1 MFSEKIKGREGEE
14 EALKCFFVEVEG
26 VEVEVVDPQLFPAR
40 LVSHST
46 HFQALPPRGI
56 DSEHR
61 EEQLVGIRY
70 GKAGLEFRVIR
81 STRSRQTH
89 CLHWRFRA
97 QSSGTLKNAKARQN
111 YSIFAETT
119 PQRKATIQRTHSNK
133 KESQSEEEKAAKKRL
148 KRPEKRVLGADFT
161 AFGPFPFLS
170 LALTLQRGPQTIIT
184 IAPRRLKHRMRE

>member
-70 GKAGLEFRVIR
+70 GKSGLEF
-81 STRSRQTH
+81 SRH
-89 CLHWRFRA
+89 PEHPVAPDPLSPLA
-97 QSSGTLKNAKARQN
+97 LQSSELWHTQKRQ
-111 YSIFAETT
+111 S
-119 PQRKATIQRTHSNK
+119 
-133 KESQSEEEKAAKKRL
+133 AAKLLHFRRNHAPTKGNHS
-148 KRPEKRVLGADFT
+148 EN
-161 AFGPFPFLS
+161 AF
-170 LALTLQRGPQTIIT
+170 
-184 IAPRRLKHRMRE
+184 

>member
-1 MFSEKIKGREGEE
+1 VFSEKIKGREGEE

-70 GKAGLEFRVIR
+70 GKAGLEF
-81 STRSRQTH
+81 SRH
-89 CLHWRFRA
+89 PEHPVAPDPLSPLA
-97 QSSGTLKNAKARQN
+97 LQSSGTLKNAKARQN

-133 KESQSEEEKAAKKRL
+133 KESQSEEEKAAKERL
-148 KRPEKRVLGADFT
+148 KRPKKRVLGADFT

>member
-70 GKAGLEFRVIR
+70 GKAGLGF
-81 STRSRQTH
+81 SRH
-89 CLHWRFRA
+89 PEHPVAPDPLSPLA
-97 QSSGTLKNAKARQN
+97 LQSSETLKNAKARQN

-148 KRPEKRVLGADFT
+148 KRPKKRVLGADFT

>member
-70 GKAGLEFRVIR
+70 GKAGLEFSRHPERVDDERTSTTIR
-81 STRSRQTH
+81 SP
-89 CLHWRFRA
+89 
-97 QSSGTLKNAKARQN
+97 
-111 YSIFAETT
+111 
-119 PQRKATIQRTHSNK
+119 PQDQLQHS
-133 KESQSEEEKAAKKRL
+133 L
-148 KRPEKRVLGADFT
+148 
-161 AFGPFPFLS
+161 
-170 LALTLQRGPQTIIT
+170 
-184 IAPRRLKHRMRE
+184 

>member
-1 MFSEKIKGREGEE
+1 MENR
-14 EALKCFFVEVEG
+14 
-26 VEVEVVDPQLFPAR
+26 
-40 LVSHST
+40 
-46 HFQALPPRGI
+46 
-56 DSEHR
+56 DSN
-61 EEQLVGIRY
+61 
-70 GKAGLEFRVIR
+70 FRVIR

-148 KRPEKRVLGADFT
+148 KRPKKRVLGADFT

-184 IAPRRLKHRMRE
+184 IAPRRLKHRMRELWARKVVESGAESCFFSVEREVVEGGHDHLRIQRFPPPQADQAPSRRRINAVATFETSRELE